1 MHPYGALQYVIQH
14 VVHNII
20 CLGIA
25 VRLGSDASASAQ
37 VLEQQLNTLP
47 PLLTIVWQC
56 QTGTHHSYNC
66 VSVFLCV
73 CLFVALVQMCLCFF
87 RELWSPFDIASR
99 CWCLFCFSW
108 IPLFSVLFSGCQW
121 LRILFLGLLFVFCLH
136 LCFCV
141 FFRLELNSCVS
152 AWHCSGLAILTIQPC
167 WNLSLSWQ
175 YRLCFNLW

>member
-87 RELWSPFDIASR
+87 RKLWSPFDIASR
-99 CWCLFCFSW
+99 CWCFFVSVEYPCS
-108 IPLFSVLFSGCQW
+108 LFSFQDVNNCGYFSQSYS
-121 LRILFLGLLFVFCLH
+121 LSFVCI
-136 LCFCV
+136 
-141 FFRLELNSCVS
+141 CVS
-152 AWHCSGLAILTIQPC
+152 VSYFGL
-167 WNLSLSWQ
+167 S
-175 YRLCFNLW
+175 